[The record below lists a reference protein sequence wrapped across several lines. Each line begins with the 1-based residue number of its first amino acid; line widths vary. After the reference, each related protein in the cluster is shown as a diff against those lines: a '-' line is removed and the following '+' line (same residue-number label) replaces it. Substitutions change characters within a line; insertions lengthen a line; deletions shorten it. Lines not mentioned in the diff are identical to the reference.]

1 MEEQVSI
8 QDLYNKLKR
17 LENALEKKGII
28 EKEDIDTYLI
38 SKDSLAED
46 WLSPEDEEAWKDL

>member
-46 WLSPEDEEAWKDL
+46 WLSPEAEEAWKDL